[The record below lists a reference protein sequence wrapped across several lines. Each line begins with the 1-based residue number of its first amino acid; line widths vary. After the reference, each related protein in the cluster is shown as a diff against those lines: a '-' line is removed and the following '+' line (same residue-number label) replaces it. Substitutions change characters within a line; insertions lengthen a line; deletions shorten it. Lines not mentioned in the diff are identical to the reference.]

1 MKHDIFPFS
10 AIVGQEQLKL
20 ALILNAVN
28 PRIGGVLIR
37 GEKGTAKSTTVR
49 ALASLLPMI
58 RVNKG
63 CAWACNPDDSHGLCD
78 DCKKGR
84 KWITGG
90 SAAGQDVIEERRTRV
105 VTLPLNATEDR
116 VAGGIDFNIAVKSGA
131 RALQAGLLA
140 KVHRGILYVD
150 EVNLLDDHIVDII
163 LDASASKKNRIE
175 REGISFCHDSD
186 FILVGTMNPEE
197 GELRPQL
204 LDRFGLCV
212 EVASEKDLEKRICLM
227 LRKESYDADPEG
239 FSKQYQADNAVLSD
253 RITKAGTL
261 LKEVRFSDGLRAFV
275 ANLCAEN
282 KVAGHRA
289 DLVIEQAAKALAAYH
304 GKAEAGMD
312 EVKQVAGFVLV
323 HRKRDPAP
331 PPPPDHSHD
340 HNNEPE
346 ENKDQTEQEK
356 PESPEPNEQDQEE
369 KDQEEKDQEEKD
381 QDGQAPDEQDQEE
394 NSMGEDKDEQ
404 ESEEEQS
411 EPEPES
417 RGENGEQDKKDVLEK
432 IFEVGE
438 TFKVKKFTSPKD
450 RVFRRGSGKRSRSRT
465 AAKQGRYV
473 RSTIPKGSHDIAFDA
488 TLRAAAPFQIQRK
501 NNSNLAV
508 ILKDQDIR
516 EKIREKRIG
525 NFLLFLVDASASM
538 GARGRMAASKG
549 AVMSLLLDAYQKR
562 DKVAMVTFRKD
573 EAFVNLPPTSS
584 VELAGKL
591 LEEMPVGGKTPL
603 SSGLVKGFELLRNHL
618 LREPEARPIVIIITD
633 GRGNVALGNQKPFR
647 EALDLAEKMALE
659 QRIQF
664 VVVDSES
671 QGAVSFGLAEKLA
684 ANLNAEYFKIQD
696 LKVNQLVDI
705 AKGGLL

>member
-10 AIVGQEQLKL
+10 AIVGQDRLKL

-63 CAWACNPDDSHGLCD
+63 CAWSCNPNDRENLCD
-78 DCKKGR
+78 DCKK
-84 KWITGG
+84 K
-90 SAAGQDVIEERRTRV
+90 SGQDVIEHRTRV

-116 VAGGIDFNIAVKSGA
+116 VAGGIDFSLAVKSGA
-131 RALQAGLLA
+131 RTLQAGLLA
-140 KVHRGILYVD
+140 KAHRGILYVD

-163 LDASASKKNRIE
+163 LDASASNKNRIE
-175 REGISFCHDSD
+175 REGISFCHNSD

-212 EVASEKDLEKRICLM
+212 EVTSEKDLEKRILLM
-227 LRKESYDADPEG
+227 LRKENYDADPED
-239 FSKQYQADNAVLSD
+239 FSNQYQADNSILSD
-253 RITKAGTL
+253 RITKAITL
-261 LKEVRFSDGLRAFV
+261 LKDVQFSDSLRAFV

-282 KVAGHRA
+282 NVAGHRA

-304 GKAEAGMD
+304 GKAEAGID
-312 EVKQVAGFVLV
+312 EVKQVAWFALA
-323 HRKRDPAP
+323 HRKRDQAPA
-331 PPPPDHSHD
+331 PPPDHSHD
-340 HNNEPE
+340 HNNESE
-346 ENKDQTEQEK
+346 ENKDQTEKEK
-356 PESPEPNEQDQEE
+356 PDSPEPNEQDQEE
-369 KDQEEKDQEEKD
+369 ND
-381 QDGQAPDEQDQEE
+381 QDGQAPDEQGRDE
-394 NSMGEDKDEQ
+394 NGMGEDKDEQ
-404 ESEEEQS
+404 ESGEEQPES
-411 EPEPES
+411 EPEPQGRNE
-417 RGENGEQDKKDVLEK
+417 EQNKKDVLEK

-438 TFKVKKFTSPKD
+438 TFKVKKFISPKD
-450 RVFRRGSGKRSRSRT
+450 RIFRRGSGKRSRSRT

-501 NNSNLAV
+501 NNGSHMAV

-618 LREPEARPIVIIITD
+618 LREPEARPIAIIITD
-633 GRGNVALGNQKPFR
+633 GRGNVALGNQKPFQ
-647 EALDLAEKMALE
+647 EALDLAEKMAIE

-684 ANLNAEYFKIQD
+684 TNLNAEYCKIQD
-696 LKVNQLVDI
+696 LKVNQLVDL
-705 AKGGLL
+705 ARGGLL